1 MKAIHVINE
10 KIREKLPKTHI
21 LLVGQ
26 IPRGDKAQDDRVI
39 DIDKLLKKDYAVEKE
54 WVHYL
59 DISEKFRDST
69 TKLQNKSLYVAD
81 GVHLNKEGYKLWAE
95 SMEPL
100 FKKLLES

>member
-1 MKAIHVINE
+1 VKATDVIIE
-10 KIREKLPKTHI
+10 KIREKLPKTQI

-26 IPRGDKAQDDRVI
+26 LPRGNKAEDNRAINI
-39 DIDKLLKKDYAVEKE
+39 DNLLKKDYAVEKE
-54 WVHYL
+54 WIHYL
-59 DISEKFRDST
+59 DISEKFRDTT
-69 TKLQNKSLYVAD
+69 TKLENKSLYVAD